1 MSKKL
6 NVAYTRPMPAFGAL
20 DPRLVEMIESVD
32 PGIKVRDI
40 AGLVDAENKGDTSAS
55 RKLDAILADT
65 EVIYG
70 FPGPARLLS
79 RAPKLKWIQ
88 CPLAGVD
95 MFLTPEFIS
104 SPVILTNGRGVGIRV
119 AEVALMLSLMLAKM
133 MPVFD
138 SYRKEKRWK
147 KEIPDLLE
155 AQTMGILGLGMIG
168 SEIAHLAKAFHM
180 KVIATEIRRQKR
192 SDIVDK
198 FLPADR
204 LPELLAKSDFVVSAL
219 PLTRNTVH
227 ILGEAQLKMM
237 KPTAYL
243 INISRGAIVDEAALI
258 RALKNNWIA
267 GAGLDV
273 FETEPLPPSSPLWGM
288 PNVIMTPHIAGQR
301 KDYDL
306 QITRL
311 FCKNLRRY
319 LSGQKLINLIDK
331 EAGF

>member
-6 NVAYTRPMPAFGAL
+6 NIAYTRPMPSFGPL
-20 DPRLVEMIESVD
+20 DPQLIDMVQSVD
-32 PGIKVRDI
+32 SGIKVRDI
-40 AGLVDAENKGDTSAS
+40 AELVFAENKGDASSS
-55 RKLDAILADT
+55 RKLDDILAET

-70 FPGPARLLS
+70 FPAPVHLLS

-119 AEVALMLSLMLAKM
+119 AETALMFTLMLAKM
-133 MPVFD
+133 IPEFD
-138 SYRKEKRWK
+138 RYRKEKRWK

-155 AQTMGILGLGMIG
+155 AQTMGIMGLGMIG

-180 KVIATEIRRQKR
+180 KVIATEIRRQKL
-192 SDIVDK
+192 SDTVDK
-198 FLPADR
+198 FLPASQ

-219 PLTRNTVH
+219 PLTRETVH
-227 ILGEAQLKMM
+227 IIGEAQLKMM

-243 INISRGAIVDEAALI
+243 INISRGAIIDEAALI

-273 FETEPLPPSSPLWGM
+273 FETEPLPSSSPLWDL
-288 PNVIMTPHIAGQR
+288 PNVVMTPHIAGQR

-331 EAGF
+331 VAGF